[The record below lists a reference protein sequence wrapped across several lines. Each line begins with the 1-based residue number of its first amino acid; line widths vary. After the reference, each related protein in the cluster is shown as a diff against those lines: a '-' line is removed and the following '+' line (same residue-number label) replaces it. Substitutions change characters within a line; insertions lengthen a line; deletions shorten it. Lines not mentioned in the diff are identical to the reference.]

1 MKMILHI
8 TTYADWENALGEGVY
23 RSESLNTDGF
33 IHCSTSKQVVEVANR
48 FYAGRDDL
56 VLLCIDRKKVQSLVH
71 FEAPVHPDGSL
82 KTADT
87 IELFPHIYGPLNLDA
102 VVQVIEFAPDSDG
115 YFRMPD
121 LTAAFR

>member
-1 MKMILHI
+1 
-8 TTYADWENALGEGVY
+8 
-23 RSESLNTDGF
+23 
-33 IHCSTSKQVVEVANR
+33 
-48 FYAGRDDL
+48 
-56 VLLCIDRKKVQSLVH
+56 
-71 FEAPVHPDGSL
+71 VHPDGSL